1 MSLLSTVINQDV
13 TDPRKEG
20 YPCFGI
26 FASDGGNTYMNS
38 TVYNSQFDVISPP
51 YMGVGSTTTS
61 YQFGMAGDAMYAYS
75 GDQSYN
81 TQSALSTESASS
93 AVFSASLHNVDQ
105 YPSGILYDCSSLGY
119 RTGNSIH
126 ATAAGRVANSAF
138 LINHV
143 LPSGVRPRR
152 FFCINAN
159 IMYEVQSL
167 VSMDVAIDRIDLA
180 PYRAQATNT
189 DCYGAACYNENT
201 KTLVVTWG
209 TTSVSTSVNIFKSTT
224 VDLNS
229 CANLLEFFA
238 SCTVTGFLINRTT
251 YNSQSRYDRCLLVG
265 DNDLIF
271 MAYRVNNN
279 IQADLINPTA
289 QTNTALAT
297 VAGTTSYGVDQ
308 GNAYDTK
315 FNLTWNGKWAAI
327 YQPYYYYGCGVC
339 GYVISVEDPSR
350 YFTYLDTTSSSG
362 GSFMPLGE
370 SSFCYF
376 RGENTDSNGVFYN
389 KMDFLNTSKTG
400 TAATVYTNS
409 SLLGVQTAINNGAAL
424 NTTVVTSTL
433 SGGGYTTNYP
443 NFMVVNWWPLLGKRS
458 YEGIT
463 K

>member
-26 FASDGGNTYMNS
+26 FASDGGNQYMNS
-38 TVYNSQFDVISPP
+38 TVYNSNFDVISPP
-51 YMGVGSTTTS
+51 YLGLGSTTTS

-75 GDQSYN
+75 GDQNYN
-81 TQSALSTESASS
+81 AQSALSSQGVSGLW
-93 AVFSASLHNVDQ
+93 SASLHSADQ
-105 YPSGILYDCSSLGY
+105 YPSSIIYDCSSLGY

-126 ATAAGRVANSAF
+126 ALNAGRVNNSAF

-167 VSMDVAIDRIDLA
+167 ASMDVAIDRIDLTS
-180 PYRAQATNT
+180 YRAQGTNT

-201 KTLVVTWG
+201 KTLVVSWG
-209 TTSVSTSVNIFKSTT
+209 TTTTSTSINIFKSTT
-224 VDLNS
+224 IDLNS

-251 YNSQSRYDRCLLVG
+251 YESENRYDRCLLIG

-271 MAYRVNNN
+271 MAYRVSNN
-279 IQADLINPTA
+279 IQADLINPST
-289 QTNTALAT
+289 QTRTALAT
-297 VAGTTSYGVDQ
+297 VVGTTSYGVTQ

-327 YQPYYYYGCGVC
+327 YQPYYYFGCGVC
-339 GYVISVEDPSR
+339 GYVVSVEDPSR
-350 YFTYLDTTSSSG
+350 YFTYLDTSSSGG
-362 GSFMPLGE
+362 GSFMPIGE

-376 RGENTDSNGVFYN
+376 RGDNTDSDGIWYN
-389 KMDFLNTSKTG
+389 KIDLLNVSKTG
-400 TAATVYTNS
+400 TAATIYTTS
-409 SLLGVQTAINNGAAL
+409 GLLGVQTAINNGAAI
-424 NTTVVTSTL
+424 NNTVVTSTL
-433 SGGGYTTNYP
+433 SGGGYTTLYP